1 MLTFSLGLAWL
12 LLAPLS
18 LWVLVRGRNA
28 ARVGALL
35 TLALLEAATVAMT
48 AEEHEAAVVAHD
60 VPPSVLPAA
69 CAERTP
75 VPETA
80 RLSGTRDDLTLSW
93 AAAPGECATAQVTL
107 RPEGRKLRVWIHE
120 GPPRDERKGM
130 RTVPVHVAQGAASLR
145 VPLDPPA
152 PARLRPVDGHTG
164 HRIPRPSTATR

>member
-28 ARVGALL
+28 ARAGALL

-48 AEEHEAAVVAHD
+48 AEEREAAVVAHD
-60 VPPSVLPAA
+60 VPPSVFTRG

-80 RLSGTRDDLTLSW
+80 RLSGPRDDLTLSW
-93 AAAPGECATAQVTL
+93 AAAPDECATAQVTL
-107 RPEGRKLRVWIHE
+107 RSEGRKLRVWIHE
-120 GPPRDERKGM
+120 GPPREERRGM
-130 RTVPVHVAQGAASLR
+130 RTVSVHVAQGAASLR

-152 PARLRPVDGHTG
+152 SARLRPVDGRTG
-164 HRIPRPSTATR
+164 HPIPRPTTPTR